1 MANVAS
7 ATKHF
12 PVAQEG
18 FTTTTS
24 GSVSSGATTVG
35 LNSVSGYTNG
45 DPVVLVIDPSDA
57 TKKQVFTGI
66 VDTSG
71 VQITSVVWTEGTNQA
86 HSAGATVVDYTAATH
101 QALLKKGIEVEHA
114 QDGTHTD
121 VTATSVDTDT
131 LVVNTGTTLPAGDI
145 VTADLADSAVT
156 TAKINDGA
164 VTADKLA
171 TGAGADRVDTA
182 QTTTSTSYTDLS
194 TAGPAVTVT
203 IGANGLALVI
213 LGALIDNST
222 SGFSFISFVASGANT
237 IAAADNNAALHYNTN
252 DSTVS
257 RVILLTGL
265 SAGSTTFTAKYKVN
279 SGTGTFTYR
288 TLAVVPL

>member
-1 MANVAS
+1 M
-7 ATKHF
+7 T
-12 PVAQEG
+12 
-18 FTTTTS
+18 
-24 GSVSSGATTVG
+24 
-35 LNSVSGYTNG
+35 LNSFTPNTPIESSKVNANFSG
-45 DPVVLVIDPSDA
+45 LA
-57 TKKQVFTGI
+57 
-66 VDTSG
+66 
-71 VQITSVVWTEGTNQA
+71 
-86 HSAGATVVDYTAATH
+86 
-101 QALLKKGIEVEHA
+101 
-114 QDGTHTD
+114 DGTEI
-121 VTATSVDTDT
+121 
-131 LVVNTGTTLPAGDI
+131 N
-145 VTADLADSAVT
+145 DSAIT